1 MKDVRIKMLFSRDG
15 RKKGTTHDV
24 PEDVAKRH
32 FAMAEAV
39 PVRSSPETTR
49 AGARPGGDE
58 TESATARAPAA
69 KKKKAAKKKAN
80 SKK

>member
-1 MKDVRIKMLFSRDG
+1 MKDVRIKMHVTRDG
-15 RKKGTTHDV
+15 RKKGTVHDV

-32 FAMAEAV
+32 FAMAEAS
-39 PVRSSPETTR
+39 PVRSSPETAR
-49 AGARPGGDE
+49 SGARPGGDE

-69 KKKKAAKKKAN
+69 KKKAK